1 MIRDVT
7 LDYSHIE
14 LSGAS
19 FCILFYL
26 FFLKLLIAQ
35 SWWTDLTEDTIRG
48 GLYLKS
54 DQCYFNVDYK
64 NDSISEFYDYYLL
77 TICTVPCPFTRR
89 V

>member
-14 LSGAS
+14 LSGAP
-19 FCILFYL
+19 FCILFIY
-26 FFLKLLIAQ
+26 FLKLLIAQ

-48 GLYLKS
+48 RLYLKS

-64 NDSISEFYDYYLL
+64 NNSISSFFDYYLL
-77 TICTVPCPFTRR
+77 TKFVLCPFTRR